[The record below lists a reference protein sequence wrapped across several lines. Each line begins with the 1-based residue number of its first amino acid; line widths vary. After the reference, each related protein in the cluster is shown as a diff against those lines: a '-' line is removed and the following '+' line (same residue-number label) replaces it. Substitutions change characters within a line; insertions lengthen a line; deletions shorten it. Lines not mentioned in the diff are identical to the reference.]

1 MARTLHYLSLAV
13 CILSL
18 SAASE
23 VVKLSLDDQVE
34 HVGPLRDAKRNC
46 QADAVSLLIL
56 RRGRERERDSPA
68 TCKGGEGK
76 RKEEREGERER
87 KRWRGRENKTG
98 LLSSEHHH
106 AKVSHLESSQSTVT
120 IRLATTFSTSSTRL
134 PSQSPLSMALLPL
147 FTVLQEMICTA

>member
-46 QADAVSLLIL
+46 QADAVSILIL
-56 RRGRERERDSPA
+56 RREREREREREGERDSPA
-68 TCKGGEGK
+68 TCKGGGGK
-76 RKEEREGERER
+76 RKEERE
-87 KRWRGRENKTG
+87 RENKTG
-98 LLSSEHHH
+98 LLSSKHHH
-106 AKVSHLESSQSTVT
+106 AKASHLESSQSTVT
-120 IRLATTFSTSSTRL
+120 IRLATTFSTSSTLL

>member
-46 QADAVSLLIL
+46 QADAVSILIL
-56 RRGRERERDSPA
+56 RRERERERERETA
-68 TCKGGEGK
+68 LQHAKEERGRGRKRGRE
-76 RKEEREGERER
+76 RKEERE
-87 KRWRGRENKTG
+87 RENKT
-98 LLSSEHHH
+98 
-106 AKVSHLESSQSTVT
+106 
-120 IRLATTFSTSSTRL
+120 
-134 PSQSPLSMALLPL
+134 
-147 FTVLQEMICTA
+147 